1 MKCKSIKAYFDKEP
15 SKKRQQQS
23 SSSAIKILNE
33 TFGHGDFKSSL
44 QRDAVLCVNEG
55 QIMYFS
61 ISIKFIKVS

>member
-23 SSSAIKILNE
+23 SSKILNE